1 MLDARLQLTIHLHS
15 AVICPAACLMS
26 VCGWIS
32 PLPGASSEI
41 SKSQIALPVCCE
53 LVFFAAVLL
62 PPGASSKISESQI
75 SLPNFLRLLAE
86 FACQY
91 LIKPSAA
98 NYPYAAI
105 YPCAY

>member
-1 MLDARLQLTIHLHS
+1 MQLSIHLRTGLPCFRS
-15 AVICPAACLMS
+15 YLSRCVFDACVRLD
-26 VCGWIS
+26 
-32 PLPGASSEI
+32 
-41 SKSQIALPVCCE
+41 KSQIALPVCCE